1 MKSVVDSFY
10 SAINTGNNDLLGSLV
25 HENFTLV
32 CPTRDHVLSG
42 VYQTKAR
49 FFDDVLP
56 CVFGCVN
63 PDNILFCAEHRILCA
78 SEDTVVALAMN
89 KGEALTGKRYDQ
101 IYLHVFKCLDGQIL
115 TLIES
120 FDTALANQALWGKPR
135 RYRQIKISRW
145 PASMPWASLSAKFWQ
160 RKNFQIHGFIFCSAV
175 CRVVCGGT

>member
-1 MKSVVDSFY
+1 MGAEIEETIMKSVVDSFY

-56 CVFGCVN
+56 CVFGCID
-63 PDNILFCAEHRILCA
+63 PEAIRFCAEHRILCA

-120 FDTALANQALWGKPR
+120 FDTALANQALWVETEAL
-135 RYRQIKISRW
+135 
-145 PASMPWASLSAKFWQ
+145 PADQNFTMASLDAL
-160 RKNFQIHGFIFCSAV
+160 GFSV
-175 CRVVCGGT
+175 R

>member
-1 MKSVVDSFY
+1 MGAEIKETIMKSVVDSFY

-56 CVFGCVN
+56 CVFGCID
-63 PDNILFCAEHRILCA
+63 PEAIRFCAEHRILCA

-120 FDTALANQALWGKPR
+120 FDTALANQALWVETEAL
-135 RYRQIKISRW
+135 
-145 PASMPWASLSAKFWQ
+145 PADQNFTMASLDAL
-160 RKNFQIHGFIFCSAV
+160 GFSE
-175 CRVVCGGT
+175 R

>member
-1 MKSVVDSFY
+1 MGAEIEETIMKSVVDSFY

-56 CVFGCVN
+56 CVFGCID
-63 PDNILFCAEHRILCA
+63 PEAIRFCAEHRILCA

-120 FDTALANQALWGKPR
+120 FDTALANQALWGETEALAAD
-135 RYRQIKISRW
+135 QNFT
-145 PASMPWASLSAKFWQ
+145 MASLDAL
-160 RKNFQIHGFIFCSAV
+160 GFSE
-175 CRVVCGGT
+175 R

>member
-1 MKSVVDSFY
+1 MGGYISFESVCSWVLGTEIQGTSMRSVVDSFY
-10 SAINTGNNDLLGSLV
+10 SAINTGNNDLLWSLI
-25 HENFTLV
+25 HEKFSLV
-32 CPTRDHVLSG
+32 CPTREHVLSG

-120 FDTALANQALWGKPR
+120 FDTALANQALWGKT
-135 RYRQIKISRW
+135 
-145 PASMPWASLSAKFWQ
+145 PALPADQNFTMASLDAL
-160 RKNFQIHGFIFCSAV
+160 GFSE
-175 CRVVCGGT
+175 R

>member
-1 MKSVVDSFY
+1 MGAEIKETIMKSVVDSFY

-56 CVFGCVN
+56 CVFGCID
-63 PDNILFCAEHRILCA
+63 PEAIRFCAEHRILCA

-120 FDTALANQALWGKPR
+120 FDTALANQALWGETEALAAD
-135 RYRQIKISRW
+135 QNFT
-145 PASMPWASLSAKFWQ
+145 MASLDAL
-160 RKNFQIHGFIFCSAV
+160 GFSE
-175 CRVVCGGT
+175 R